1 MSAYLV
7 AYMFYD
13 FAEGIMETSNW
24 FMLIAL
30 AFRASAVIYDA
41 VKKCREGIEPWLS
54 WELTMGE
61 VKVIR
66 LQNELYHGCMANGTN
81 PVDVVPTLLPY

>member
-1 MSAYLV
+1 LSAFLV

-24 FMLIAL
+24 FMLIGL
-30 AFRASAVIYDA
+30 TFRAAATIHDSIE
-41 VKKCREGIEPWLS
+41 KCMRGIEMWLS
-54 WELTMGE
+54 WKLPMGE
-61 VKVIR
+61 LRISR

-81 PVDVVPTLLPY
+81 PVDVVPTLR